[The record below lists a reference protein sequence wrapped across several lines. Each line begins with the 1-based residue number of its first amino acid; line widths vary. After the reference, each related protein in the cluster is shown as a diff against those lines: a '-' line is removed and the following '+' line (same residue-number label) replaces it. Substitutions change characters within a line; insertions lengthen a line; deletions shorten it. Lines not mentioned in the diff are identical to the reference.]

1 MVNNLAFKSLL
12 KGRFLYLLISLLLIF
27 FFYPFVQGSKVGSD
41 IFDLFLLVILFSGAY
56 AVSRNKKLLAV
67 AIFFALTGV
76 GTNVLDYFLH
86 TVSLQVVTI
95 CCYGLFF
102 IITAAD
108 ILSYIMKVKK
118 VTTDTIFGAI
128 CAYLL
133 LGITWTMIF
142 ALIEILHP
150 GSFLGGE
157 LVTTAANDI
166 LVTEPG
172 VFIYYSFVTL
182 TTLGYGDI
190 TPIKPAARL
199 LSSLEAVT
207 GQLYI
212 AILIARL
219 VALHIVHSGSKE

>member
-1 MVNNLAFKSLL
+1 VVNILTFKSLL
-12 KGRFLYLLISLLLIF
+12 KGKFLYLLISLLLIF
-27 FFYPFVQGSKVGSD
+27 FFYPFVQGSIGGLNIFYLFILVVLITD
-41 IFDLFLLVILFSGAY
+41 IY
-56 AVSRNKKLLAV
+56 AISHNKKLLV
-67 AIFFALTGV
+67 FAIFFALAGFGAT
-76 GTNVLDYFLH
+76 VLNSFH
-86 TVSLQVVTI
+86 QTVPLQVVAI
-95 CCYGLFF
+95 CSYGFFF
-102 IITAAD
+102 IIAAAD

-133 LGITWTMIF
+133 LGITWTMVF
-142 ALIEILHP
+142 SLIETLHP

-157 LVTTAANDI
+157 LVTTAADEV
-166 LVTEPG
+166 LVTDPG
-172 VFIYYSFVTL
+172 FFIYYSFVTL

-190 TPIKPAARL
+190 TPMTPPARL

-219 VALHIVHSGSKE
+219 VALHIVHSNSQE